1 MENETFF
8 VVFFNQL
15 GYDKISWNFYPLPW
29 KSKSKSFYQNRTG
42 MKLSLFFNVNLATY
56 RFYVPRVAIFAA

>member
-1 MENETFF
+1 MRLFLL
-8 VVFFNQL
+8 FFNQL

-29 KSKSKSFYQNRTG
+29 KSKSKPFYQNRTG

-56 RFYVPRVAIFAA
+56 YFGRSNFV